1 MCPNICNNE
10 LIIGKEY
17 TKKILSCLDNAKV
30 SIDILM
36 FVWKWRMRD
45 PTSDVALIN
54 QAILRA
60 VRRGVRVS
68 VFCNFKGMAEHLN
81 TLGINAKAWQKTKLM
96 HAKGILIDDK
106 LLVVGS
112 HNLTEPAMNFNVE
125 VSALLYDEDV
135 CVAFKKY
142 FSSLWLS

>member
-1 MCPNICNNE
+1 MCPTSCTNE
-10 LIIGKEY
+10 LIVGKDY
-17 TKKILSCLDNAKV
+17 SKKILKCIDDANV

-45 PTSDVALIN
+45 STSDIALIN

-60 VRRGVRVS
+60 VRRGVKVS

-106 LLVVGS
+106 LLLVGS
-112 HNLTEPAMNFNVE
+112 HNLTEPAMTFNVE
-125 VSALLYDEDV
+125 VSALLYDVDV
-135 CVAFKKY
+135 CIQFKKY